1 MQAMMRPLL
10 FILGWLLFA
19 VGFVGVFVPVLPTTV
34 FMLLALWCFSRS
46 SDRFHEWLYTHRHFG
61 PPLQLWQEHGVI
73 PLKAKY
79 IAILFMT
86 GSLIYVFVFS
96 TTPVWTQILM
106 VASMAFGAGFI
117 LTKPSFPPEK
127 EQDEK

>member
-1 MQAMMRPLL
+1 MRPLL
-10 FILGWLLFA
+10 FTLGWLLFA
-19 VGFVGVFVPVLPTTV
+19 LGFVGVFIPVLPTTV

-79 IAILFMT
+79 TAILFMT

-96 TTPVWTQILM
+96 STPVWAKTLM
-106 VASMAFGAGFI
+106 LSSMVFGAWFI

-127 EQDEK
+127 Q